1 MTSGASEIDRP
12 FGALPLPLVRPVRG
26 FRPWLLGAVYA
37 ATLIPL
43 SLPPKHS
50 GNVLSRYMTI
60 EAIVERGSL
69 AIERSPILA
78 RSGSPDV
85 VRFGTH
91 AYSDKPPV
99 LPVLAS
105 PIYLALYAGG
115 IRFSGSG
122 LQFALAN
129 LGLTWGVVGLA
140 SALTL
145 FWLRRIL
152 QGVDVLPW
160 AADLLTLAFGY
171 GSLLLTYGVTF
182 NNHSV
187 AAALILGAVAST
199 LLESGGSTHRTRFLA
214 GLMAALAATIDLP
227 AGGVMLAGLGVLHA
241 IRARSFPWAFA
252 VGALGPLLLHSW
264 LQSLVTGSPLPVEM
278 YPKAFDFPGSY
289 WTTPEGTWREHGP
302 RWRFGLEL
310 LVGPQGWLTVTPVLV
325 FALAGLLLV
334 LARKGDPLRPMAGVV
349 LGSVVVLLA
358 YYTWGVRRTDFGG
371 QSFGTRHLLPITPAC
386 FVFAVVALGRL
397 RGKVVTVPLFLA
409 LLGLGA
415 VYAWGGVVNPWSR
428 VPDRAKTD
436 PALQAVQSLVIYPRM
451 QNLEK
456 PGVPR

>member
-1 MTSGASEIDRP
+1 MTSGASEVDRP

-26 FRPWLLGAVYA
+26 VRPWLLGAVYA

-43 SLPPKHS
+43 SLPAKHS

-60 EAIVERGSL
+60 EAIVERGTL

-78 RSGSPDV
+78 RSGSPDI

-91 AYSDKPPV
+91 SYSDKPPV

-145 FWLRRIL
+145 VWLRWIL
-152 QGVDVLPW
+152 QGVDLPAW
-160 AADLLTLAFGY
+160 AADLLTLAFGF

-199 LLESGGSTHRTRFLA
+199 LLESDGSANRSRFLA
-214 GLMAALAATIDLP
+214 GLTVAMAATIDLP
-227 AGGVMLAGLGVLHA
+227 AGGVMLGGLGLLHA
-241 IRARSFPWAFA
+241 VRARSFPWAFA
-252 VGALGPLLLHSW
+252 VGALGPLVLHAW

-310 LVGPQGWLTVTPVLV
+310 VVGPQGWLTVTPVMV
-325 FALAGLLLV
+325 FALAGMILV
-334 LARKGDPLRPMAGVV
+334 LATKGDPLRPMAGVV
-349 LGSVVVLLA
+349 LGSVVVLVA

-386 FVFAVVALGRL
+386 FFFAVVALQRL
-397 RGKVVTVPLFLA
+397 RWKILMVPLFVA

-415 VYAWGGVVNPWSR
+415 VYAWAGVADPWSR
-428 VPDRAKTD
+428 VLDRAKAD
-436 PALQAVQSLVIYPRM
+436 PALKAVQSLVIYPRM

-456 PGVPR
+456 PRGPR